1 MITKIKLTQ
10 KEKKQ
15 ITKILLFSI
24 ISIIIVIS
32 IIKYNIKLEAKSQE
46 QNIKIELSKAERGN
60 YPEKDGIW
68 GTIEI
73 PSIKINT
80 NLYKGNSLENGALH
94 HKESYFPSDGGTILI
109 VGTDKYLK
117 NLSDIQI
124 NDKITIKTMYGTYK
138 YKVEQTEIKPAEK
151 LSEELKITNK
161 EEKLVLYTAYSST
174 SEHKNNRFVVY
185 ASLVGDNK

>member
-60 YPEKDGIW
+60 YPEKGAMWGI
-68 GTIEI
+68 IEI
-73 PSIKINT
+73 PSIKLNV
-80 NLYKGNSLENGALH
+80 NVYRGESLEYGALH
-94 HKESYFPSDGGTILI
+94 HKESYFPADGGTILI
-109 VGTDKYLK
+109 VGTDKYFK
-117 NLSDIQI
+117 NLPNVKI
-124 NDKITIKTMYGTYK
+124 NDIITIETLYGKYK
-138 YKVEQTEIKPAEK
+138 YKIEKTEVKNAEK
-151 LSEELKITNK
+151 FGKELKITNK
-161 EEKLVLYTAYSST
+161 EEKLILYTTYPDIPGYKSD
-174 SEHKNNRFVVY
+174 RFIVY
-185 ASLVGDNK
+185 ANLVGDNK